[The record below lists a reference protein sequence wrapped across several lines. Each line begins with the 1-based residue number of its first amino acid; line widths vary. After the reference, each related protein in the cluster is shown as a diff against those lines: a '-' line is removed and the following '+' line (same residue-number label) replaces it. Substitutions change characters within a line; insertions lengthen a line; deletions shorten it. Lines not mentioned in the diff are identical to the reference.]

1 MVTILTALLYQRIAM
16 SLQIDVQKK
25 LATLFTDRPCWMV
38 GPLSK
43 RLDYS
48 IPSVRR
54 FLAQAGYYSSF
65 THNGRWYT
73 LASIPKFSASGLWF
87 HQDIGFSRAGILTNT
102 LVALVSKSKSGMTA
116 GKLGQMLRCR
126 CHSILVD
133 LIRQNRLQRH
143 KQGRGFVYLSAD
155 QKTADAQLQTIPDS
169 AMMTLPAEIAVLI
182 LVEYIQHPKSGFS
195 KLAKRIGSRAK
206 VHIEAGQVRALFEQ
220 YGLKK
225 TA

>member
-1 MVTILTALLYQRIAM
+1 M
-16 SLQIDVQKK
+16 SPQIDVQQR
-25 LATLFTDRPCWMV
+25 LSSLFADRPCWMV
-38 GPLSK
+38 GSLAK

-48 IPSVRR
+48 IPSTRR

-73 LASIPKFSASGLWF
+73 LASIPKFSAAGLWF
-87 HQDIGFSRAGILTNT
+87 HKDIGFSRAGSLTNT
-102 LVALVSKSKSGMTA
+102 IVDLVSKSKSGMTA
-116 GKLGQMLRCR
+116 GQLGQMLRCR

-133 LIRQNRLQRH
+133 LVRQNRLQRQ

-155 QKTADAQLQTIPDS
+155 QKTAEAQLQTVTDS
-169 AMMTLPAEIAVLI
+169 VMTPLPAEIAVLI
-182 LVEYIQHPKSGFS
+182 IVEYIQHPKSGFS
-195 KLAKRIGSRAK
+195 KLAKRISSRAK
-206 VHIEAGQVRALFEQ
+206 VHIEASQVRALFEQ

>member
-1 MVTILTALLYQRIAM
+1 MVRP
-16 SLQIDVQKK
+16 
-25 LATLFTDRPCWMV
+25 LA
-38 GPLSK
+38 K

-54 FLAQAGYYSSF
+54 FLAQSGYYSSF

-73 LASIPKFSASGLWF
+73 LASIPKFSAAGLWF
-87 HQDIGFSRAGILTNT
+87 HKDIGFSRAGSLTNT
-102 LVALVSKSKSGMTA
+102 IVVLVSKSKSGMTA
-116 GKLGQMLRCR
+116 GQLGQMLRCR

-133 LIRQNRLQRH
+133 LVRQNRLQRQ
-143 KQGRGFVYLSAD
+143 KQGRGFVYLSSD
-155 QKTADAQLQTIPDS
+155 QKTADSQLQAVSDS
-169 AMMTLPAEIAVLI
+169 VMMNLPAEIAVLI
-182 LVEYIQHPKSGFS
+182 LVEYIQNPKIGFN

-206 VHIEAGQVRALFEQ
+206 VHIEASQVRALFEQ